1 MNMKSA
7 NPPATPPTIAGTL
20 ILEARGE
27 TRSNVEGEVVYM
39 IMEVSEVILV
49 EVIVVDM
56 TDVARTGPV
65 VVNEKV

>member
-27 TRSNVEGEVVYM
+27 TRSIAEGEVVYM
-39 IMEVSEVILV
+39 ITKVSEVIIV
-49 EVIVVDM
+49 EVVVVDIM
-56 TDVARTGPV
+56 DVARTGPV